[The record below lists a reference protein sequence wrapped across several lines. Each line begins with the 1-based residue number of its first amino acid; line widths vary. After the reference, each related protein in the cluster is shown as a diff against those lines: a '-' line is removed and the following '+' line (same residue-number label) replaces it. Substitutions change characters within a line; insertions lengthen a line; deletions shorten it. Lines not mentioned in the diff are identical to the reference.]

1 MAKYLID
8 HKHKRIHR
16 SAFVGD
22 KCDLPQIPLNKR
34 TGEDFEEKINIL
46 MVKGYEYCQ
55 FCYDGPPLLVN
66 EVHE

>member
-34 TGEDFEEKINIL
+34 TGEKLDKNIEFL
-46 MVKGYEYCQ
+46 IHEGYKRCQ
-55 FCYDGPPLLVN
+55 YCYDGPSLPLK
-66 EVHE
+66 